1 MAPPAPGPRFGHSLP
16 DAPADTPRP
25 LPALDPAIKAKA
37 DALFTD
43 AAAVGETR
51 ALLVLRDGR
60 PIYERY
66 GTGFGPDTKLI
77 SWSMAKSIT
86 AVLTGFLVADGQL
99 SLNAPAPV
107 AAWQRSGDPRGAI
120 TLADLLHMS
129 SGLEHVEE
137 GDPVWNG
144 DTVTML
150 FGTGAQDMAGF
161 AEAKP
166 AVARPGEVFNYSS
179 STSVILAD
187 ILTDALTPSQGAD
200 ENGKQEWRERGEQL
214 V

>member
-1 MAPPAPGPRFGHSLP
+1 
-16 DAPADTPRP
+16 
-25 LPALDPAIKAKA
+25 
-37 DALFTD
+37 
-43 AAAVGETR
+43 
-51 ALLVLRDGR
+51 
-60 PIYERY
+60 
-66 GTGFGPDTKLI
+66 
-77 SWSMAKSIT
+77 
-86 AVLTGFLVADGQL
+86 
-99 SLNAPAPV
+99 
-107 AAWQRSGDPRGAI
+107 
-120 TLADLLHMS
+120 MS

-200 ENGKQEWRERGEQL
+200 ARREAMREFIQGRLIEPLGMASLTPEFDAQGTMSGGSIMHATARDYARFGEFLRNRGVANGQRLLPETWMRFLLTQSKNDAGYGGHIWLNRKRPAGVSPALWRDRGTNEL
-214 V
+214 

>member
-1 MAPPAPGPRFGHSLP
+1 
-16 DAPADTPRP
+16 
-25 LPALDPAIKAKA
+25 
-37 DALFTD
+37 
-43 AAAVGETR
+43 
-51 ALLVLRDGR
+51 
-60 PIYERY
+60 
-66 GTGFGPDTKLI
+66 
-77 SWSMAKSIT
+77 
-86 AVLTGFLVADGQL
+86 
-99 SLNAPAPV
+99 
-107 AAWQRSGDPRGAI
+107 
-120 TLADLLHMS
+120 MS

-200 ENGKQEWRERGEQL
+200 ARREAMREFIQGRLIEPLGMTSLTPEFDARGTMLGGSILHATAREYARFGAFLRNRGVANGQRLLPESWMDFMLTPSPTDGGYGGAHWLNPLRPGGVGPALWPDRGPNDL
-214 V
+214 LDRKSPRMNSSH